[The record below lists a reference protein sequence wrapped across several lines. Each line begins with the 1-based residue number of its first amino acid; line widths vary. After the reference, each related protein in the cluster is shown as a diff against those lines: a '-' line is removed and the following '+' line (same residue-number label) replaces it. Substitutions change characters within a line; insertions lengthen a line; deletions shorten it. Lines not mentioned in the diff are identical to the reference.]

1 MMLRLL
7 PLITAALF
15 SGTVLAS
22 TPSPEEAQRA
32 FIDRMSSEHGFQRDA
47 LNALLAQA
55 KKQQSILDAIA
66 RPAEAMP
73 WWRYRKIFLTDARA
87 EGGAAFWAENEAQLK
102 QAADYFGVAPEIIV
116 AIIGVE
122 TFYGRHTGKYRVIDA
137 LSTLGFHYP
146 KRGKFFRSE
155 LGQFL
160 LLTREEGLDPT
171 EPLGSYAGALGRPQF
186 ISSSYRNFAVDFD
199 GDGKRDI
206 WHNNADVIGSVANY
220 FARHGWQRGADVVY
234 RAEAP
239 EGLDDELVQ
248 TRTSKTRHTLG
259 ELRSAG
265 VEAADGQSDDTPASL
280 FTLEEE
286 NGESHWV
293 GLKNFYVITRYNHS
307 NLYAMAVYQ
316 LSRRILALRQ
326 ESQTRAASN

>member
-1 MMLRLL
+1 MMLRSLFLIAVLL
-7 PLITAALF
+7 GLGPAY
-15 SGTVLAS
+15 AS
-22 TPSPEEAQRA
+22 TPDPADEQRT
-32 FIDRMSSEHGFQRDA
+32 FIDRMVAEHGFQRA
-47 LNALLAQA
+47 SLTALLAQA
-55 KKQQSILDAIA
+55 RREQSILDAIS

-87 EGGAAFWAENEAQLK
+87 EGGVAFWQENAAQLQ

-160 LLTREEGLDPT
+160 LLAREEGLDPT

-220 FARHGWQRGADVVY
+220 FARHGWQRGESIVFRAATSTPLAD
-234 RAEAP
+234 
-239 EGLDDELVQ
+239 GLAQSDS
-248 TRTSKTRHTLG
+248 RPSRTLG
-259 ELRSAG
+259 ELRKAG
-265 VEAADGQSDDTPASL
+265 IRAADGQADATPASL
-280 FTLEEE
+280 FALEEQQ
-286 NGESHWV
+286 GESHWV

-326 ESQTRAASN
+326 EKLTRATRD

>member
-1 MMLRLL
+1 MMLRPLF
-7 PLITAALF
+7 LITALLSLGPA
-15 SGTVLAS
+15 LAS
-22 TPSPEEAQRA
+22 TPSPASEQHA
-32 FIDRMSSEHGFQRDA
+32 FIDRMVAEHGFQRES
-47 LNALLAQA
+47 LSALLGQA
-55 KKQQSILDAIA
+55 RLEQSILDAIA

-87 EGGAAFWAENEAQLK
+87 KGGAEFWQENAQQLQ

-146 KRGKFFRSE
+146 KRGKFFQSE
-155 LGQFL
+155 LGEFL
-160 LLTREEGLDPT
+160 LLAREEGLDPT

-220 FARHGWQRGADVVY
+220 FARHGWQRGESIVFKA
-234 RAEAP
+234 RAP
-239 EGLDDELVQ
+239 KKLNDGLVQ
-248 TRTSKTRHTLG
+248 ADSKPTRTLG
-259 ELRSAG
+259 ELRKAG
-265 VEAADGQSDDTPASL
+265 IRAAGDQADGTPASL
-280 FTLEEE
+280 FALEEQQ
-286 NGESHWV
+286 GESHWV

>member
-1 MMLRLL
+1 MKLRLL
-7 PLITAALF
+7 SLIAALLA
-15 SGTVLAS
+15 TAPALAS
-22 TPSPEEAQRA
+22 TPDPADERRA
-32 FIDRMSSEHGFQRDA
+32 FIDRMVAEYGFQRDA
-47 LNALLAQA
+47 LSKLLAQA
-55 KKQQSILDAIA
+55 QTQQSIIDAIT

-73 WWRYRKIFLTDARA
+73 WWRYREIFLTDARA
-87 EGGAAFWAENEAQLK
+87 EAGAAFWAENADLLK
-102 QAADYFGVAPEIIV
+102 DASDYFGVAPEIIV

-146 KRGKFFRSE
+146 PRGKFFQSE

-160 LLTREEGLDPT
+160 LLAREEGLDPT

-220 FARHGWQRGADVVY
+220 FARHGWQRDGAIVF
-234 RAEAP
+234 RASTPAELPA
-239 EGLDDELVQ
+239 DLVQ
-248 TRTSKTRHTLG
+248 PDSATRQSLG
-259 ELRSAG
+259 ALRSAG
-265 VEAADGQSDDTPASL
+265 IHVADGQSDDTPASL
-280 FTLEEE
+280 FALEEPQ
-286 NGESHWV
+286 GESHWV
-293 GLKNFYVITRYNHS
+293 GLQNFYVITRYNHS

-326 ESQTRAASN
+326 EALSRVARD

>member
-1 MMLRLL
+1 MMLRPLSLL
-7 PLITAALF
+7 FVLLV
-15 SGTVLAS
+15 SGTTLAS
-22 TPSPEEAQRA
+22 TPSPADERRA
-32 FIDRMSSEHGFQRDA
+32 FIDRMVAEYGFQRDQ
-47 LNALLAQA
+47 LNELLGQA
-55 KKQQSILDAIA
+55 KRQQSIIDAIS

-87 EGGAAFWAENEAQLK
+87 EAGARYWEENADQLQ

-122 TFYGRHTGKYRVIDA
+122 TFYGRHTGTYRVIDA

-146 KRGKFFRSE
+146 KRGKFFRGE

-160 LLTREEGLDPT
+160 LLAREEGLDPT

-220 FARHGWQRGADVVY
+220 FARHGWQRGEEIVFKAKTPETLAD
-234 RAEAP
+234 
-239 EGLDDELVQ
+239 GLVQ
-248 TRTSKTRHTLG
+248 SDSKPDRPLG
-259 ELRSAG
+259 ELRKAG
-265 VEAADGQSDDTPASL
+265 IHAAKGQSDDTPASL
-280 FTLEEE
+280 FALEEE
-286 NGESHWV
+286 QGQSYWV
-293 GLKNFYVITRYNHS
+293 GLNNFYVITRYNHS

-326 ESQTRAASN
+326 EIRTRAASN

>member
-1 MMLRLL
+1 MKLRLSFL
-7 PLITAALF
+7 LGALLSCGTA
-15 SGTVLAS
+15 LAS
-22 TPSPEEAQRA
+22 APSPEAARQA
-32 FIDRMSSEHGFQRDA
+32 FIDRMHSEHGFDRGELRD
-47 LNALLAQA
+47 LLAQA
-55 KKQQSILDAIA
+55 QTQQSILDAIS

-87 EGGAAFWAENEAQLK
+87 EAGAAFWQENATALK

-122 TFYGRHTGKYRVIDA
+122 TFYGRHTGKYRVLDA

-155 LGQFL
+155 LQQFL
-160 LLTREEGLDPT
+160 LLTREESLDPT
-171 EPLGSYAGALGRPQF
+171 VPLGSYAGALGRPQF

-206 WHNNADVIGSVANY
+206 WNNNADAIGSVANY
-220 FARHGWQRGADVVY
+220 FARHGWQRGEAVVF
-234 RAEAP
+234 EAKTP
-239 EGLDDELVQ
+239 VQLDKALIQ
-248 TRTSKTRHTLG
+248 TTTSNTSSTLG
-259 ELRSAG
+259 ELRRAG
-265 VEAADGQSDDTPASL
+265 VHSDAGQPDGTPASL
-280 FTLEEE
+280 FALEEE
-286 NGESHWV
+286 SGESHWV

-326 ESQTRAASN
+326 ESLSRAASN